1 MNTGDMLKCCV
12 ISDEIV
18 RQYEDLC
25 RKNGKACGQ
34 ERLTHIY
41 RRFIFL

>member
-25 RKNGKACGQ
+25 RKKSFGGFRAGLCAFQ
-34 ERLTHIY
+34 
-41 RRFIFL
+41 